1 MAVKS
6 VPAEETVA
14 TPRETDQM
22 GGFAKGLLVIEA
34 FGQGVEAL
42 TLADIA
48 RLTGLDRATARR
60 CVLTLVNAGYAV
72 AENRHFRLTPR
83 ILRLSQAYLAAP
95 LPRLIQ
101 PSLETLAEQLHESSS
116 ACVLDGT
123 EIVYIARAAQHRV
136 MSIGLTTGSRL
147 PAYCTSMGR
156 ALLASLPAAQAR
168 AILQASKRI
177 ARTKRTIT
185 DIDKLTAKLDEVRRL
200 GYALIDQELELGL
213 RSLAV
218 PVRNTQGRVV
228 AAINV
233 GVQATRATPEQLRME
248 FLPHLLSAQTHLAE
262 ILP

>member
-1 MAVKS
+1 MTVKS
-6 VPAEETVA
+6 EPAKESMP

-34 FGQGVEAL
+34 FGHGVEGL
-42 TLADIA
+42 TLADVA

-95 LPRLIQ
+95 LPRLLQ
-101 PSLETLAEQLHESSS
+101 PSLETLAEKLHESSS

-147 PAYCTSMGR
+147 PAFCTSMGR
-156 ALLASLPAAQAR
+156 ALLASLPPSQAR
-168 AILQASKRI
+168 EILEASDRTP
-177 ARTKRTIT
+177 RTKRTIT
-185 DIDKLTAKLDEVRRL
+185 DIDKLMAKLEEVRRL
-200 GYALIDQELELGL
+200 GYAMIDQELEIGL

-233 GVQATRATPEQLRME
+233 GMQATRATPEQLRAD
-248 FLPHLLSAQTHLAE
+248 FLPHLLKAQAHLAE
-262 ILP
+262 IIP